1 MVLYAE
7 NISHLS
13 YFIISFGFSE
23 GCIMRERDLIFTKA
37 AQT

>member
-1 MVLYAE
+1 MQKIYL
-7 NISHLS
+7 ISLTLLSHLVLD
-13 YFIISFGFSE
+13 E